1 MKSSEFHRIIRK
13 NGWIVLHQTGS
24 HVIYSKEG
32 YPNIPVPYH
41 GSKEFLNRYG
51 EKFVRIWGFNSP
63 HPIQWDQKQPKILT
77 NGKESRKTHH

>member
-41 GSKEFLNRYG
+41 GSKEISESLR
-51 EKFVRIWGFNSP
+51 R
-63 HPIQWDQKQPKILT
+63 KICKDM
-77 NGKESRKTHH
+77 GI